1 LPAHYELVD
10 GLRLPARISGH
21 PALDFCNTWAGWDG
35 RAAVEYLAGYEH
47 LVVWAGFVGILRPD
61 HVRVLRERAGRSAD
75 AAAAVLERATTFRA
89 NLYAVLRDPARAA
102 AWPAVADQVAAA
114 AQDLRLHR
122 AEETIRWE
130 IAPADLSAPLAA
142 VAWSAGE
149 LLTSPALRRVRACAG
164 AGCGWLFLDPTGRRR
179 WCVMATCGNRE
190 KARRFAAKHKNPTV
204 DSSKP
209 DAVWDGKRLL
219 R

>member
-47 LVVWAGFVGILRPD
+47 LVVWASFVGILRPD
-61 HVRVLRERAGRSAD
+61 QVRALRQRARGSAS
-75 AAAAVLERATTFRA
+75 AAASVLERARAFRA
-89 NLYAVLRDPARAA
+89 NLYAVLRDPVRAS

-114 AQDLRLHR
+114 AQTLHLNR
-122 AEETIRWE
+122 ADQTIRWE
-130 IAPADLSAPLAA
+130 IAPAADLSAPLAA
-142 VAWSAGE
+142 AAWSAGE
-149 LLTSPALRRVRACAG
+149 LLTSPALGCVRACAG

-190 KARRFAAKHKNPTV
+190 KARRFAAKHKDPT
-204 DSSKP
+204 
-209 DAVWDGKRLL
+209 
-219 R
+219 